1 MKKEKMNNR
10 ELDIVVDDS
19 LEMKKD
25 KAKKEKQSVDDDN
38 TITLRNG
45 RQFKRRHYEIAEDG
59 RLQLMNRETNYRYK
73 PDAEKNIELN
83 NGKIVKYDKYKE
95 AIARIDSYV
104 KEKYQQVS
112 LKIRKSGNEDIL
124 QYLYVISHTEGDSA
138 AQHVID
144 LLRKDYKKRGFSQ
157 EYLVEEYNRRM
168 EKENSK

>member
-1 MKKEKMNNR
+1 
-10 ELDIVVDDS
+10 
-19 LEMKKD
+19 
-25 KAKKEKQSVDDDN
+25 
-38 TITLRNG
+38 
-45 RQFKRRHYEIAEDG
+45 
-59 RLQLMNRETNYRYK
+59 MNRETNYRYK